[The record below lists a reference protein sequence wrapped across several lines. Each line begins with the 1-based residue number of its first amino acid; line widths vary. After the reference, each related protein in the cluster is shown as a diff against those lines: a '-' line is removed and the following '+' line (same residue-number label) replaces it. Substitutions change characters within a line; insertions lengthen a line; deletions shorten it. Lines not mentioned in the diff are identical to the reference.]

1 MLEFGRKKIQNLL
14 PLGLRL
20 INFEFSKNKNPENL
34 DFQDFSFFIEAS
46 LTLKDCCL
54 ACYFL

>member
-1 MLEFGRKKIQNLL
+1 MLEVGRIKTQNLL
-14 PLGLRL
+14 SLGLRL

-34 DFQDFSFFIEAS
+34 DFQDFLFFIVAS
-46 LTLKDCCL
+46 LTLKDCYL